1 MMACYPSTVDQLRS
15 YLENNQS
22 DKIIDLFQ
30 QLSDAYH
37 LQQVRLEALLD
48 TVNEAVC
55 MIDES
60 DRVVI
65 WNNQAE
71 NLYGIHVNEI
81 INQPIEPF
89 FSNLM
94 ISKVMKEHR
103 MVAEQYH
110 TPCPDKHVLIN
121 ARPINLAGQV
131 IGAVCCERDI
141 TEVVQLN
148 QKLSQTHQEVQSL
161 KQEIDKIHSQND
173 CFAAIY
179 GHSQAI
185 NEAISVARRVAA
197 TTVPVLLRGESGTGK
212 ELFARAIHE
221 ASQLGGSFIAIN
233 CGAISANLFESELF
247 GYQAG
252 AFTGADKKGKV
263 GLLEKASGGTL
274 LLDEIGDMPKDMQV
288 KLLRTLQEKSFYPV
302 GSNKSIHIDVRI
314 IAATNCNLEDM
325 IQRGDFREDLYY
337 RLNVV
342 AIVLPSLRERLDD
355 IPELVH
361 KGLQYYSTLH
371 EKKISRIDPAL
382 MAALIQYQWP
392 GNIRELFNVLER
404 LVILADQDILGL
416 DNLPKNILTFVLPLA
431 NPPANAGDD
440 NLLAATNNLEKNV
453 IARVLEEEHFNKA
466 VAAKKLGIPRSTLYY
481 KMRRLGL
488 ENCSQ

>member
-1 MMACYPSTVDQLRS
+1 MAQDLFAIDQLRF

-22 DKIIDLFQ
+22 EAVIDLFQ
-30 QLSDAYH
+30 QLSTAYQ

-60 DRVVI
+60 DKVVC
-65 WNNQAE
+65 WNHRAE
-71 NLYGIHVNEI
+71 NLYGIPVNEI
-81 INQPIEPF
+81 LNQPIEQF

-94 ISKVMKEHR
+94 ISNVMKEHR
-103 MVAEQYH
+103 TVAEQYH
-110 TPCPDKHVLIN
+110 TPCSDKHVLIN
-121 ARPINLAGQV
+121 ARPINLTERV
-131 IGAVCCERDI
+131 VGAVCCERDI

-161 KQEIDKIHSQND
+161 KQKIDKIYSQSD
-173 CFAAIY
+173 CFDTIY
-179 GHSQAI
+179 GHSKAI
-185 NEAISVARRVAA
+185 HEAISVARRVAA
-197 TTVPVLLRGESGTGK
+197 TSVPVLLRGESGTGK
-212 ELFARAIHE
+212 ELFSRAIHK
-221 ASQLGGSFIAIN
+221 ASQLGGPFVAIN

-263 GLLEKASGGTL
+263 GLLEKANGGTL

-288 KLLRTLQEKSFYPV
+288 KLLRTLQEKNFYPV
-302 GSNKSIHIDVRI
+302 GGSKPVHIDVRI

-325 IQRGDFREDLYY
+325 INNGDFREDLYY

-355 IPELVH
+355 IPELLH
-361 KGLQYYSTLH
+361 RGLQYYSALH
-371 EKKISRIDPAL
+371 GKKISRIDPAL
-382 MAALIQYQWP
+382 MVTLLQYSWP

-404 LVILADQDILGL
+404 LVILADNDVLGL
-416 DNLPKNILTFVLPLA
+416 DNLPKNILLSVLPQSNSSTLSVQ
-431 NPPANAGDD
+431 GDLPTTTD
-440 NLLAATNNLEKNV
+440 NVERDV
-453 IARVLEEEHFNKA
+453 IVRVLTEEHFNKA
-466 VAAKKLGIPRSTLYY
+466 GAAKKLGIPRSTLYY

-488 ENCSQ
+488 ESCCQ